1 MKAAGEKT
9 PFVPG
14 PIACAGDV
22 PLSDSSSGQPV
33 MAEAILDYFRPITIG
48 VVTTVV
54 QNGDEDPTQ
63 DGVVKE
69 ITRTVRTAGVVRPGG
84 PEKLEVLSG
93 GERSWQSSVLYTT
106 PDFNVDT
113 DTKIVIEGTNYRVM
127 SSTDYSVNGYV
138 RYDLEE
144 DYERRA

>member
-22 PLSDSSSGQPV
+22 PLSESSSGQPV

-48 VVTTVV
+48 VVTADV
-54 QNGDEDPTQ
+54 QDGSDGDDQ

-69 ITRTVRTAGVVRPGG
+69 IVRKVRTSGVIRPGG

-113 DTKIVIEGTNYRVM
+113 DTKIAIEGTNYRVM

-138 RYDLEE
+138 RYDIME
-144 DYERRA
+144 DYERST